1 MTARSGRNSGKVVD
15 IENGIVLGSALEWI
29 ESTYG
34 IRIPSGYITYMPDSR
49 DRFLGAMLFTGGPVV
64 EGINW
69 YVGPAR

>member
-1 MTARSGRNSGKVVD
+1 MD
-15 IENGIVLGSALEWI
+15 
-29 ESTYG
+29 
-34 IRIPSGYITYMPDSR
+34 RIHLRYPHLSGYITYMPDSR